1 MRFMI
6 MFRGETDTEATAPV
20 CKESAEMRRLIAQLA
35 DEGILLSTEG
45 LRESARGFRARLTGG
60 KMSVMDGPFAEAKE
74 LIAGYA
80 LVRADSR
87 AAAVG
92 IAERFLRVA
101 PEGSS
106 AEVREVLETADA
118 DYVERNPLAGVA
130 AAPQPF

>member
-20 CKESAEMRRLIAQLA
+20 CKESAEMRRLIAQMA

-80 LVRADSR
+80 IVRAESR
-87 AAAVG
+87 AGALQ

-106 AEVREVLETADA
+106 AEVREVLETADT
-118 DYVERNPLAGVA
+118 DHVERNPRADLLVA
-130 AAPQPF
+130 TPS

>member
-20 CKESAEMRRLIAQLA
+20 CKESPEMRRLIAQLA

-45 LRESARGFRARLTGG
+45 LRESSRGFRARLSGG
-60 KMSVMDGPFAEAKE
+60 KMNVMDGPFAEAKE

-80 LVRADSR
+80 IVRADSR
-87 AAAVG
+87 AGAVQV
-92 IAERFLRVA
+92 AERFLRVA

-118 DYVERNPLAGVA
+118 DHVERNLVA
-130 AAPQPF
+130 TPRLS